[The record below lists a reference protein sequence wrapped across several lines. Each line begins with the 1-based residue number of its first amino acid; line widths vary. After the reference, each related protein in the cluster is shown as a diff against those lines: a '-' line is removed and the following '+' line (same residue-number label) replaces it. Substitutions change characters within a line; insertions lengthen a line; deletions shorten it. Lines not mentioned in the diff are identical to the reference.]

1 MSAPLPPVVD
11 ERLNWLRRLRGAFT
25 ERLGTKFTA
34 ASISVLLWLV
44 VSARL
49 PTRSLVL
56 VDVLPELDS
65 SLILLDQPPRLRALV
80 AGRGADLLKL
90 HAAPPVVRRV
100 VSGDAPD
107 KLMLDI
113 TPSDVLVTAELTND
127 VRVLDVQPRMVMLRF
142 EPRATRRIPV
152 MNDGRILVRDESAI
166 HAATGVRF
174 EPAAVRVSGPRRI
187 VRRLGSV
194 HPFSLTIARGD
205 TVPHVA
211 DLDTAGLGVRV
222 QPSQVK
228 VTARW
233 VP

>member
-1 MSAPLPPVVD
+1 M
-11 ERLNWLRRLRGAFT
+11 
-25 ERLGTKFTA
+25 
-34 ASISVLLWLV
+34 SVLLWLI

-65 SLILLDQPPRLRALV
+65 SLILLDQPPRVRALV

-107 KLMLDI
+107 TLLLDI
-113 TPSDVLVTAELTND
+113 TPSDVQVPAELTND
-127 VRVLDVQPRMVMLRF
+127 VRVIDVQPRTVMLRF
-142 EPRATRRIPV
+142 EPRATRRITV
-152 MNDGRILVRDESAI
+152 VDDGRILVRDASAI
-166 HAATGVRF
+166 HTATGVRF
-174 EPAAVRVSGPRRI
+174 EPAVVRVTGPRRF

-194 HPFSLTIARGD
+194 RPFSLTIARGD
-205 TVPHVA
+205 TVPRVA
-211 DLDTAGLGVRV
+211 DLDTAGLGVRM

-228 VTARW
+228 VTVRW